1 MSIMKKFLNLILV
14 FFFVAALSAC
24 NEKMHEPVSYDNE
37 TIVLDISSPG
47 TLTKAAGDQIA
58 DNDVEARVDQ
68 IDVLIFNYA
77 SSAPGTLV
85 YHERVNYTNSEVI
98 LNAKRSSFAANAG
111 YYVQVIANS
120 KLSADVFANLA
131 DYDALRRL
139 EQSDALV
146 HITGTTIQNAP
157 VAFLMDG
164 VAYTSASEPSAPAA
178 VVLNNGVTAD
188 STQLFVTLRRAAAKI
203 NLILKQGADVEF
215 LPSTNAGYYVR
226 NMRYNTSLVNKG
238 LVGDE
243 DLTTT
248 ALTAGAYFN
257 TSTTGQVN
265 VIAYSYEYDWASSTS
280 FEDETCVIINLPV
293 KYNGVD
299 YPHNYYKVMVSKNS
313 ILERNHIYNVTA
325 TINAPGAENN
335 DTPLEL
341 DTKYAVEPWGTRT
354 IDVGSANKPK
364 YLYVNEELV
373 RMHNIA
379 RDSETLL
386 FSSSS
391 DVKITVN
398 EVYYYDKFSV
408 KRNVNVATSGVS
420 VTADPGMEGNI
431 TIYSPVPVNNAIRY
445 IRFTVTNQDTTIS
458 KEVIVEQ
465 YPLIYI
471 TNTQAW
477 YSYRDDMGGTTYE
490 SFGNA
495 GMVGAYWDGDSW
507 VFQQIRQQKSN
518 YGGSTTA
525 HFASKVASLKNDN
538 SGTST
543 ISYYQYYYY
552 QSNWSN
558 SLTKSDKVRTTTV
571 SNLNNARM
579 YHVHVSASSQTY
591 NVGYPARNPSTDY
604 TLGTEDNKLLVS
616 PSFEIASQLGATQ
629 VFSNNTAAAEH
640 CARYVEV
647 YKDPVTGATK
657 RYDDWRLPTESEIK
671 IIISLQYVDESPV
684 DVVLSGG
691 YYWSAS
697 GRVRNSQESDD
708 GYGTSSAN
716 IRCIRDSK

>member
-1 MSIMKKFLNLILV
+1 MKKFLNLILV

-58 DNDVEARVDQ
+58 DTDVEARVDQ
-68 IDVLIFNYA
+68 IDVLVFNYA
-77 SSAPGTLV
+77 SSAPGALV
-85 YHERVNYTNSEVI
+85 YHERVRYSNSEVV
-98 LNAKRSSFAANAG
+98 LNAKRSSFAANTE

-120 KLSADVFANLA
+120 NLSADVLANLA
-131 DYDALRRL
+131 DYDALRKL
-139 EQSDALV
+139 EQFDELV
-146 HITGTTIQNAP
+146 HITGTTINNAP
-157 VAFLMDG
+157 VTFLMDG
-164 VAYTSASEPSAPAA
+164 VAYTSASEPAAPAA

-188 STQLFVTLRRAAAKI
+188 STELFVTLRRAAAKI
-203 NLILKQGADVEF
+203 NLVLKQGTAVEF
-215 LPSTNAGYYVR
+215 LSSNNAGYYIR
-226 NMRYNTSLVNKG
+226 NMRYNTALVDNG
-238 LVGDE
+238 LVGDK

-248 ALTAGAYFN
+248 SLTAGAYFN
-257 TSTTGQVN
+257 TSTAGQVN
-265 VIAYSYEYDWASSTS
+265 LVAYSYEYDWGSSSS
-280 FEDETCVIINLPV
+280 FEDETCVIINLPI

-299 YPHNYYKVMVSKNS
+299 YPNNYYKVMVSKNS
-313 ILERNHIYNVTA
+313 ILERNHIYNVIA
-325 TINAPGAENN
+325 TINAPGAEN
-335 DTPLEL
+335 DETPLEL
-341 DTKYAVEPWGTRT
+341 DSKYAVEPWGSRT

-373 RMHNIA
+373 QMHNITQ
-379 RDSETLL
+379 DSETLL

-391 DVKITVN
+391 DVTITVN
-398 EVYYYDKFSV
+398 EVYYYDKFSI
-408 KRNVNVATSGVS
+408 KRNVNVASSGVS
-420 VTADPGMEGNI
+420 VTADEGMEGNI
-431 TIYSPVPVNNAIRY
+431 TINSPIPVNNAIRY
-445 IRFTVTNQDTTIS
+445 IRFTVTNEDTTIS

-490 SFGNA
+490 SYGNA

-507 VFQQIRQQKSN
+507 EFQRIRELRL
-518 YGGSTTA
+518 GGWNTRTA
-525 HFASKVASLKNDN
+525 HFASKVASNPN
-538 SGTST
+538 SNGTST

-552 QSNWSN
+552 SNN
-558 SLTKSDKVRTTTV
+558 YATNLTGPEDVMHSSTSTG
-571 SNLNNARM
+571 LNNARM

-604 TLGTEDNKLLVS
+604 TLGTDDNKLLVS
-616 PSFEIASQLGATQ
+616 PSFELASQLGATQ
-629 VFSNNTAAAEH
+629 VFSDNTAAAEH

-647 YKDPVTGATK
+647 YKDPVTGDTK
-657 RYDDWRLPTESEIK
+657 KYDDWRLPTEAEIK
-671 IIISLQYVDESPV
+671 IIIDLQYVQNSPV

-697 GRVRNSQESDD
+697 GRVRNPEESDS